1 MGTEI
6 RDFGPIEYEGF
17 NLTGQYEYTPEVA
30 ATQDIPGDAAQ
41 VRIVDIRINGV
52 DRNALDLFDDGVL
65 KVLEDLIASGVSEC
79 YSEGPEFDEWRFEQR
94 EAA

>member
-17 NLTGQYEYTPEVA
+17 NLSGQYEYTPEVA
-30 ATQDIPGDAAQ
+30 ATQDTPGDAAQ
-41 VRIVDIRINGV
+41 INIVDIRIKGV

-65 KVLEDLIASGVSEC
+65 KVLEERISNGLPAVVDADH
-79 YSEGPEFDEWRFEQR
+79 YDDYQPEFE

>member
-17 NLTGQYEYTPEVA
+17 DLAGQYEYTPEVA

-41 VRIVDIRINGV
+41 VHIIDIRFHGI
-52 DRNALDLFDDGVL
+52 DRNAIDLFDDGVL
-65 KVLEDLIASGVSEC
+65 EVLEELIANGVTEC
-79 YSEGPEFDEWRFEQR
+79 YSEGPEFDDWRA
-94 EAA
+94 EA

>member
-41 VRIVDIRINGV
+41 VNIVDIRFHGI
-52 DRNALDLFDDGVL
+52 DRNAIDLFDDGVL
-65 KVLEDLIASGVSEC
+65 DVLEERIADSLPAVGEAD
-79 YSEGPEFDEWRFEQR
+79 YYDDYQPEFE